1 MTREFIYPFSPSVSF
16 HPGIDIDTTDT
27 VTKPALVELT
37 F

>member
-1 MTREFIYPFSPSVSF
+1 MTGEFIHPFSPSVSF
-16 HPGIDIDTTDT
+16 HPGTDTDTTDT